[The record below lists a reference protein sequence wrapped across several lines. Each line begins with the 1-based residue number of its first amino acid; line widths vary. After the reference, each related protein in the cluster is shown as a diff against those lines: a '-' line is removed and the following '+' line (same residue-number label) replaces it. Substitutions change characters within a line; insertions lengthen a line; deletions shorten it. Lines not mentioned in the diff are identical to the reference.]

1 MRIHSRGPGR
11 CGRCPEVIFVL
22 RLEEELVLSGAG
34 EGKSVLGCLGRNG
47 GVSHHAFIP
56 GSGSWGDRNAIY
68 SRSLEGGAA
77 QEMQSPELGRMSLRC
92 CQCEINTEHGQDS
105 GRQVS
110 YAGGFEDHQY
120 SCQNYYSVGYIK
132 VVLLV

>member
-1 MRIHSRGPGR
+1 M
-11 CGRCPEVIFVL
+11 L
-22 RLEEELVLSGAG
+22 R
-34 EGKSVLGCLGRNG
+34 
-47 GVSHHAFIP
+47 SHITPFIP

-92 CQCEINTEHGQDS
+92 CQCEINTERGQDS

-120 SCQNYYSVGYIK
+120 SRQNYYSVGYIT
-132 VVLLV
+132 VVLLVWQLTLGYFVRAWLYSENFMHINLLNLHNNSMKLLLSPSYT